1 MIVPFLQRRWWLF
14 QNRILLTL
22 AVALILPILLYM
34 GISLVLKNIIVRS
47 VAEIP
52 YQIWVIPGMLFLISM
67 LALMPILYRD
77 FFDLRIHKKTLL
89 PMSLAPLSKP
99 SLVTGILIAA
109 LLEAL
114 FYTILGLI
122 IMVILSG
129 ISMPWYDFL
138 IILVFSLLFN
148 LLVGNLVITL
158 SLLTDRITIYMT
170 ILLSLVLLFLF
181 SSGLFVE
188 FEFYPVTLGVILKN
202 IPNSMV
208 LRATRHILFVR
219 EFPWV
224 LVIVP
229 IVVGVV
235 WTYLNGIFLRW
246 RLHQ

>member
-1 MIVPFLQRRWWLF
+1 MIIPFLQRRWWLF

-22 AVALILPILLYM
+22 AIALILPIFLYL

-52 YQIWVIPGMLFLISM
+52 YQTWVIPGILFLISM
-67 LALMPILYRD
+67 LALIPILYRD
-77 FFDLRIHKKTLL
+77 FFDLRIHKKTIL

-99 SLVTGILIAA
+99 TLVTGILMAA
-109 LLEAL
+109 LFEAL
-114 FYTILGLI
+114 FYTILGI
-122 IMVILSG
+122 IILVILSG
-129 ISMPWYDFL
+129 ISIPWYDFL
-138 IILVFSLLFN
+138 TILVFSILFN

-170 ILLSLVLLFLF
+170 VLLSLVLLLLF
-181 SSGLFVE
+181 CSGLFVE
-188 FEFYPVTLGVILKN
+188 FEFYPVTLGVILRN
-202 IPNSMV
+202 TPTSMV

-219 EFPWV
+219 EFPWI
-224 LVIVP
+224 LTLTPLMI
-229 IVVGVV
+229 GLV

>member
-22 AVALILPILLYM
+22 AVALILPIFLYL
-34 GISLVLKNIIVRS
+34 GLSLVLKNIIVRS

-52 YQIWVIPGMLFLISM
+52 YQTWVIPGIMFLISI
-67 LALMPILYRD
+67 LALIPILYRD

-99 SLVTGILIAA
+99 TLVTGILMAA

-114 FYTILGLI
+114 FYTILGFI
-122 IMVILSG
+122 ILTILTG

-138 IILVFSLLFN
+138 TILGFSILFN

-158 SLLTDRITIYMT
+158 SLLTDRITIYM
-170 ILLSLVLLFLF
+170 IVLLSLVLLLLF
-181 SSGLFVE
+181 CSGLFVE
-188 FEFYPVTLGVILKN
+188 FEFYPVTLGVILEN
-202 IPNSMV
+202 IPTSMV
-208 LRATRHILFVR
+208 IRATRLILFVR
-219 EFPWV
+219 EIPWLLILVPTV
-224 LVIVP
+224 L
-229 IVVGVV
+229 GVV
-235 WTYLNGIFLRW
+235 WTYLNGIFLRL